1 MFMGRII
8 AKIQR
13 TSSGKVVVMF
23 FGPAMLIYFIML
35 LYTIPLVE
43 SYVPGM
49 KLFDLSP
56 AGYTIEYS
64 LQLLGTLGDIGR
76 DKYLH
81 LQLPLDFIYPGLF
94 AVSCSLLL
102 SWLLKKSVNTNSNA
116 FYLCFTPVAAG
127 LFDYLE
133 NIFIFDMLTSYPNV
147 NEIVVVAASTFT
159 ILKSIFTTVFFISLT
174 VAVILFWRRK
184 HIIRSVQ

>member
-13 TSSGKVVVMF
+13 ASSGKVVVMF

-81 LQLPLDFIYPGLF
+81 LQLPLDFVYPGLF

-102 SWLLKKSVNTNSNA
+102 SWLLKKSVSTNSNA
-116 FYLCFTPVAAG
+116 FYLCFTPVTAG
-127 LFDYLE
+127 LFASTVCLQAV
-133 NIFIFDMLTSYPNV
+133 S
-147 NEIVVVAASTFT
+147 VVASTPARPLIIKRAVSAT
-159 ILKSIFTTVFFISLT
+159 LNAAMVSPTKSEKPGVSMILTFVLS
-174 VAVILFWRRK
+174 
-184 HIIRSVQ
+184 